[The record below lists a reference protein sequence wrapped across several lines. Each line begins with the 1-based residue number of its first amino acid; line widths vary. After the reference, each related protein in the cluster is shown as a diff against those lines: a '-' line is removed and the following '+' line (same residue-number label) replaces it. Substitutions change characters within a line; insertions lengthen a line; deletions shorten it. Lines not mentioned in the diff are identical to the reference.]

1 MQNIVIMNNRKITWK
16 ELNNIIEEYKKDPE
30 FRKDLREFIRITSQ

>member
-1 MQNIVIMNNRKITWK
+1 MNNRKITWK